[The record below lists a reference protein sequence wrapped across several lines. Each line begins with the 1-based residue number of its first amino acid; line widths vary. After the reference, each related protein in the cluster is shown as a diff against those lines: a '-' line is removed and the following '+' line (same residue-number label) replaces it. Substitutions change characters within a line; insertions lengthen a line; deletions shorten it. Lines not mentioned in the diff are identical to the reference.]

1 MKLLYLTSFIPK
13 RNASQAGVNVTF
25 DIIETIKSN
34 YSDVCIDVAGLINED
49 EYNTLENSELEY
61 IDNKYFISV
70 KKVHKIKNI
79 ICNINKPIICS
90 VRYDKKMV
98 NLLKKI
104 INENN
109 YDCVLIDYTQ
119 NIAYVDIIKSIK
131 PSLKVGIIEHDVSFL
146 SFERKYKNSSN
157 IIKKNILKMEY
168 KRIFKYEK
176 DMLSKYDYIFTLNY
190 KDKDLLQGLDNVG
203 VIIPYFNRF
212 DLDKKPHDSFN
223 IMFWGAMNRKENED
237 AVIYFID
244 EIWPGINKK
253 NNNVKFYIV
262 GSKPSEKIKS
272 LASEDIIVTGF
283 VEDPKDYF
291 NIMDIS
297 VIPLRYGA
305 GIKIKVLESLASG
318 IPVITTDVG
327 AEGINVVNGKSALI
341 SNKPEEFIKN
351 INDILD
357 DRSKLYEL
365 EYEGLELIKNDYD
378 VNEKIRTIRKFI
390 DR

>member
-1 MKLLYLTSFIPK
+1 M
-13 RNASQAGVNVTF
+13 
-25 DIIETIKSN
+25 
-34 YSDVCIDVAGLINED
+34 
-49 EYNTLENSELEY
+49 
-61 IDNKYFISV
+61 
-70 KKVHKIKNI
+70 
-79 ICNINKPIICS
+79 
-90 VRYDKKMV
+90 
-98 NLLKKI
+98 
-104 INENN
+104 
-109 YDCVLIDYTQ
+109 
-119 NIAYVDIIKSIK
+119 
-131 PSLKVGIIEHDVSFL
+131 
-146 SFERKYKNSSN
+146 
-157 IIKKNILKMEY
+157 
-168 KRIFKYEK
+168 
-176 DMLSKYDYIFTLNY
+176 
-190 KDKDLLQGLDNVG
+190 
-203 VIIPYFNRF
+203 
-212 DLDKKPHDSFN
+212 
-223 IMFWGAMNRKENED
+223 
-237 AVIYFID
+237 
-244 EIWPGINKK
+244 
-253 NNNVKFYIV
+253 KFYIV